1 MTTSF
6 SFTREPIPHEDLPL
20 DALSGAVLEFRG
32 VVRAD
37 EGDRTIP
44 GLDYEAHEPMA
55 RRHLERIAAELGRL
69 HPVASVRMIHRLGR
83 VPAGEASLYL
93 AVASGHRGEAIE
105 FLRLFIGRLKA
116 DVPVWKRAPSA

>member
-6 SFTREPIPHEDLPL
+6 SFTREPIPRDPLPF
-20 DALSGAVLEFRG
+20 DTASGAVLEFWG

-37 EGDRTIP
+37 EAGRTIP

-55 RRHLERIAAELGRL
+55 RRHLERIASELGRL
-69 HPVASVRMIHRLGR
+69 HPVAAVRMVHRLGR
-83 VPAGEASLYL
+83 VPAGEASLWL

-105 FLRLFIGRLKA
+105 FLRLFIESLKA
-116 DVPVWKRAPSA
+116 DVPVWKRIPSA